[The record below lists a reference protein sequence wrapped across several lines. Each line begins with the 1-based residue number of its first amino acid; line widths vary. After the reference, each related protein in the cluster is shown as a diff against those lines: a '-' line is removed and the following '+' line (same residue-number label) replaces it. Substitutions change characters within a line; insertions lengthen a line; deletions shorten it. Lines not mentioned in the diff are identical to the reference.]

1 MIEIRL
7 LNKQLLSEFIN
18 SREYQKLKHLPI
30 SKHRAIS
37 HINNPRANDT
47 DILLLLAL
55 QNKQLVGYLGVL
67 PEQIINNNKVEKWGW
82 LSCLWI
88 DENQRGKKIALQL
101 VQKSLELWNKKILIT
116 EFTDPAKRLYDKT
129 KSFVNLKHKKGLR
142 LYVRFSLQTIL
153 PPKKN
158 LFRKAKPLLKVLD
171 FLLNAIFDCRFY
183 FLNEKLKNI
192 SLKHIE
198 HIDNEIEN
206 FIKDKQQNQLFK
218 RGTQEL
224 NWILKNP
231 WIINSEEDSNSKKYH
246 FSSVD
251 KRFEFVPL
259 KIYNKQ
265 NKLIAFIIFSRRND
279 DLKIP
284 YLYHDNCL
292 ETIVKVVNYH
302 LIKWKIKTFTCFHNE
317 LALKLKKQSTS
328 ALFKKEINRNYLVSN
343 LFDSQ
348 LIESK
353 FEIQDG
359 DGDCSFT

>member
-1 MIEIRL
+1 MIEIKL

-18 SREYQKLKHLPI
+18 SREYQKLKYLPI

-47 DILLLLAL
+47 DILLLLAF

-67 PEQIINNNKVEKWGW
+67 PDQIIYNNKIEKWGW

-101 VQKSLELWNKKILIT
+101 VRKSLELWNKKILIT
-116 EFTDPAKRLYDKT
+116 EFTEPAKKLYDKT

-142 LYVRFSLQTIL
+142 LYIRFSLQTIL

-158 LFRKAKPLLKVLD
+158 LFKRIKPLLKVLD
-171 FLLNAIFDCRFY
+171 FLLNALFDCRFY
-183 FLNEKLKNI
+183 FLNEKLKDV
-192 SLKHIE
+192 SLKHID
-198 HIDNEIEN
+198 HIDNEIET
-206 FIKDKQQNQLFK
+206 FIKDKQRNQLFN
-218 RGTQEL
+218 RGIHEL

-231 WIINSEEDSNSKKYH
+231 WILNSEENLNSKRYH

-265 NKLIAFIIFSRRND
+265 NKLIAFIIFARRND

-284 YLYHDNCL
+284 YLYHDNYL

-302 LIKWKIKTFTCFHNE
+302 LIKWKIKTFTCFHSE
-317 LALKLKKQSTS
+317 LVLMLKKQRTP
-328 ALFKKEINRNYLVSN
+328 ALFKKEINRNYMISN
-343 LFDSQ
+343 VFDSKI
-348 LIESK
+348 IESK
-353 FEIQDG
+353 LEIQDG